1 MSKKNYENP
10 YTYEDLQRLELA
22 IAEGVREVQYN
33 DKKVVYRSMN
43 DMLKAVEY
51 IQVKLGLKKNK
62 GSNSGMFGGRRLTM
76 RPTKGL
82 EKSRASGQHGESRFD
97 RNED

>member
-1 MSKKNYENP
+1 LSKKTYESP
-10 YTYEDLQRLELA
+10 YTFEDLRRLELA

-51 IQVKLGLKKNK
+51 MQNRLGLKKSK
-62 GSNSGMFGGRRLTM
+62 GLNSGMFGGKRLTM
-76 RPTKGL
+76 RPSKGL
-82 EKSRASGQHGESRFD
+82 DKSRGSKEHGESKFD